1 MINANE
7 ALDLIP
13 SRSELLDHPIN
24 RGEPSSLRYAW
35 NEGAE
40 YVREY
45 FFNKLNIIRMEM
57 TKEETINLTARA
69 LGNVGLQADP
79 RSVALVLAMH
89 AECAAIGSDIN
100 MKDMD
105 NVSEQINREYP
116 MAPPPPPKGEHLP
129 K

>member
-1 MINANE
+1 MW
-7 ALDLIP
+7 P
-13 SRSELLDHPIN
+13 STVEHN
-24 RGEPSSLRYAW
+24 YY
-35 NEGAE
+35 NQ
-40 YVREY
+40 
-45 FFNKLNIIRMEM
+45 LNISRM

-116 MAPPPPPKGEHLP
+116 IAPPKGEHLP